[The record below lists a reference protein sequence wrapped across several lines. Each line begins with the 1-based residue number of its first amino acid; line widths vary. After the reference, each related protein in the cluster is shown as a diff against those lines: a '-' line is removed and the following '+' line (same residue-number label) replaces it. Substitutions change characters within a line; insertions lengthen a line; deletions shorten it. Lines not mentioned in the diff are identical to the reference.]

1 MNSTVNYE
9 RFDGC
14 YGEVTGHCKAG
25 AYLTLDNGQKAFAY
39 KFANLLLGTKVLCTV
54 MKLPT
59 DEKLMLVS
67 IDSVGGSSSAVA

>member
-1 MNSTVNYE
+1 MNTIVNYE

-25 AYLTLDNGQKAFAY
+25 AYLMLDNGQKAFAY
-39 KFANLLLGTKVLCTV
+39 KFANLLKGTKVLCTV
-54 MKLPT
+54 MKLPK

-67 IDSVGGSSSAVA
+67 IDSVGGLSSVAA